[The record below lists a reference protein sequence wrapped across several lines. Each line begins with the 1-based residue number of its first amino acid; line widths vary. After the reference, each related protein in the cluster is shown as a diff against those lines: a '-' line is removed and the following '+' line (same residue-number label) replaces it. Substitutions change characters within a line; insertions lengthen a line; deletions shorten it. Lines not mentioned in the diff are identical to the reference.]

1 MSWLEQLDTEKF
13 LLFTLVL
20 TRVSGLTMTA
30 PIYGT
35 KEVPM
40 QVRALLAV
48 ALAVLITPGQWDT
61 AIEYPENTINYMVF
75 VGAELL
81 IGVCLGLGVLLLL
94 SGVYL
99 AGQLIGRVG
108 GLMLADVFDPGLQT
122 SVPTISR
129 LLYLVTLAVFV
140 CSGGHRM
147 VMSALLD
154 TFESIPPGGGAFPTS
169 IAEAFVLILQE
180 SFCLAVRAAAPVVTA
195 LLLSTMVLGLIGRTL
210 PQLNILMVGFGLNS
224 MLSFA
229 TLFLTLG
236 IAAMAF
242 QSRLEPVLEILLE
255 ALHAPRPP

>member
-1 MSWLEQLDTEKF
+1 MDWLTQIDTEKF

-35 KEVPM
+35 KDVPM
-40 QVRALLAV
+40 QVRGLLAV
-48 ALAVLITPGQWDT
+48 TLALLITPGQWDT
-61 AIEYPENTINYMVF
+61 PIVYPQNTLNYMVF

-81 IGVCLGLGVLLLL
+81 IGVCLGLGVMLLF

-108 GLMLADVFDPGLQT
+108 GLMLADVFDPGLQA

-129 LLYLVTLAVFV
+129 LLYIVTLAVFV

-147 VMSALLD
+147 VMAALLA
-154 TFESIPPGGGAFPTS
+154 TFAAIPTGGGALPTS
-169 IAEAFVLILQE
+169 MTETFVLILQE
-180 SFCLAVRAAAPVVTA
+180 SFCLAVRAAAPIVTA

-224 MLSFA
+224 MLSFG
-229 TLFLTLG
+229 TLFLTVG
-236 IAAMAF
+236 IIAMAF
-242 QSRLEPVLEILLE
+242 QSRLEPVLELLVD
-255 ALHAPRPP
+255 ALRTPRPP